1 MQTLAVFF
9 YLRYNIIME
18 IYTITI
24 NGLSVDLT
32 FNNGSLAYTFEYNGE
47 RFGNAVKLE
56 SDSSEHLIT
65 ATAVLVSNAYD
76 SITNLISK

>member
-1 MQTLAVFF
+1 
-9 YLRYNIIME
+9 ME
-18 IYTITI
+18 IYTIII
-24 NGLSVDLT
+24 NGQSVDITL
-32 FNNGSLAYTFEYNGE
+32 NNGLLAYTFEYNGE

-56 SDSSEHLIT
+56 SETSEHIIT